1 MPIYLLTNLG
11 DTMALKSTIYKV
23 TLQLSDF
30 DRDHYQSYSLNVA
43 LHPSE
48 TIERMLLRLLAFSL
62 YADEALSFTKG
73 LSTDDEPD
81 IWLKSLSDEI
91 ELWIDLGL
99 PDLKRIRKASGR
111 SDKVVVLAYGGHKV
125 APWFDA
131 LAKDLK
137 RIANL
142 SVLRAEMAD
151 IEPLLAHVERTMEL
165 VVLIQDGSLNVSLG
179 ESVVDLNIERL
190 LGEE

>member
-1 MPIYLLTNLG
+1 YLLTNLG

-111 SDKVVVLAYGGHKV
+111 SDKVVVLAYGGQKV
-125 APWFDA
+125 APWFDG

-165 VVLIQDGSLNVSLG
+165 VVMIQDGSLNVSLG